1 MENTK
6 FGGGKTYLTTEPSE
20 CAMYRFIQNMSDA
33 SASRSPVVHL
43 KAVDYGLLAMLLVTL
58 VAFGATVAGN

>member
-1 MENTK
+1 
-6 FGGGKTYLTTEPSE
+6 
-20 CAMYRFIQNMSDA
+20 MYRFIQNMSDA

-43 KAVDYGLLAMLLVTL
+43 HAVDYGLLAMLLVTL